1 VPRRRQRAY
10 RALADINIA
19 NLVDVVLVLLI
30 IFMISAPLLQSGIE
44 VNLPQTRAAALNEQA
59 EGVVVTID
67 EKGGLYINDV
77 WSRMENFEDNL
88 QNELRAKNASS
99 VYLRADSA
107 VLYGTA
113 INIIGRLK
121 ELGIEEIGLVT
132 ARVEEGRSG
141 RSRR

>member
-1 VPRRRQRAY
+1 MPRRRKRTY

-44 VNLPQTRAAALNEQA
+44 VNLPKTRAAALNEQA

-67 EKGGLYINDV
+67 DKGGIYINDV
-77 WSRMENFEDNL
+77 WSRLDNFEDNL
-88 QNELRAKNASS
+88 QRELRLKNASS
-99 VYLRADSA
+99 VYLRADSM

-113 INIIGRLK
+113 IDIIGRLK

-132 ARVEEGRSG
+132 ARQEETGK
-141 RSRR
+141 SR